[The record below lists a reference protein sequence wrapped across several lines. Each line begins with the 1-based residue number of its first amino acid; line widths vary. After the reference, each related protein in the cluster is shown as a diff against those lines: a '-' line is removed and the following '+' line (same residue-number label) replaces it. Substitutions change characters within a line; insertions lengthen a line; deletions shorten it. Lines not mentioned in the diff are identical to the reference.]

1 LTSHQLSQA
10 AIAAASTFV
19 HHQPAMQINHRAHL
33 LTNVVKV
40 DVAHLASAH
49 ASQITNG
56 ASHMGLQI
64 RYVAP
69 ICVAPMGDANAYLKE
84 SRALLASIAA
94 MI

>member
-1 LTSHQLSQA
+1 
-10 AIAAASTFV
+10 
-19 HHQPAMQINHRAHL
+19 MQINHRARL

-64 RYVAP
+64 RFVAP
-69 ICVAPMGDANAYLKE
+69 ICVAPMGDANAFLKE
-84 SRALLASIAA
+84 SLALWASIAA